1 MPISVATHPYLVS
14 VGVGL
19 SPVVQWAQSSDL
31 PAVTSTCVD
40 QEQVLLTPLTGQRH
54 SGQHD

>member
-1 MPISVATHPYLVS
+1 MPISVATHLYLVP

-19 SPVVQWAQSSDL
+19 SPVVQWAQSSDQ
-31 PAVTSTCVD
+31 PAVTSTRVD
-40 QEQVLLTPLTGQRH
+40 QEQAPLTPLTGQRH